1 MTMTTGD
8 LKKGVVIELDD
19 TLLQVVDWEHI
30 KTGRGSAQV
39 RLKLRDL
46 RAGHTIEKTF
56 QAGSKFLRVR
66 IERTVMQYLYAEGGL
81 HYFMNTENYE
91 QMPISAELIGEGL
104 HYLAENAEVDVIF
117 NGDEPLGVELPTSVE
132 LRITESEP
140 GVKGDT
146 ASAVLKPATL
156 ESGFVVQVP
165 LFVGPGDVIK
175 VNTRTGEYLER
186 ASTAD

>member
-104 HYLAENAEVDVIF
+104 HYLAENAEVDVISTA
-117 NGDEPLGVELPTSVE
+117 TS
-132 LRITESEP
+132 RWGSSCRP
-140 GVKGDT
+140 PWSC
-146 ASAVLKPATL
+146 ASP
-156 ESGFVVQVP
+156 
-165 LFVGPGDVIK
+165 
-175 VNTRTGEYLER
+175 R
-186 ASTAD
+186 ASRASRATRPRRCSSPPRWRAGSWCRCRSSWGRGT